1 MQIMTTSAGSSVHLQ
16 KYEPLAN
23 HNILLLPVTVT
34 DLMVLINSL
43 THSLRE
49 TTTHH
54 CNPTTLS
61 IWAAVEFYGLKT
73 LVIGPT
79 VHNQSIAWPT
89 NYMGQQQI
97 GLNNNILR
105 AWPMMWT
112 SDGGGADGCGDGWW
126 LDKFECVHDKL
137 FYRLQW
143 IELLSIVCTTI
154 PHSDQIL
161 VNVDPRIRLCLQG
174 IQWMNTCAEWNCVTF
189 PRMVRSSCCIV
200 YE

>member
-1 MQIMTTSAGSSVHLQ
+1 MCTCKNINHSQITIFYYCPWLWLIWWSSSIR
-16 KYEPLAN
+16 K
-23 HNILLLPVTVT
+23 
-34 DLMVLINSL
+34 L
-43 THSLRE
+43 THLGKPP
-49 TTTHH
+49 
-54 CNPTTLS
+54 PTTATKLLCPS
-61 IWAAVEFYGLKT
+61 GRRWSFMDWKA
-73 LVIGPT
+73 LVIRPT
-79 VHNQSIAWPT
+79 VHNQSKAWPT

-174 IQWMNTCAEWNCVTF
+174 ISECAEWNCVTF
-189 PRMVRSSCCIV
+189 PRVVRSSCCIV